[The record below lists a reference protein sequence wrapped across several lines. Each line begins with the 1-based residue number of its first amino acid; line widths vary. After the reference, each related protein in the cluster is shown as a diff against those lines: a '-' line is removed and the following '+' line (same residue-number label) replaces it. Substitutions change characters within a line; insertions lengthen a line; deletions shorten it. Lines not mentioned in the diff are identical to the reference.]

1 MKFLF
6 FLLILIPGVSNA
18 QSFTEYFRDSTLRID
33 YIFAGDVE
41 NQSIYV
47 DELNMSPRWW
57 GKRQRLADVPM
68 EGNGQVIVRDHHSHQ
83 ILYRNSFST
92 LFQEWLTY
100 DEAKTTRRSFENVF
114 LVPMPRDTVNISVIL
129 TNNRREVM
137 SEYTHT
143 VVPSDILIRHIG
155 FNDVTPYKTLQQAT
169 YTSR

>member
-18 QSFTEYFRDSTLRID
+18 QSFTEHFRDSTLRID

-83 ILYRNSFST
+83 ILYRNSAPFSRSGS
-92 LFQEWLTY
+92 LTM
-100 DEAKTTRRSFENVF
+100 R
-114 LVPMPRDTVNISVIL
+114 PRQP
-129 TNNRREVM
+129 
-137 SEYTHT
+137 
-143 VVPSDILIRHIG
+143 VVPSRT
-155 FNDVTPYKTLQQAT
+155 FFWCQCPAT
-169 YTSR
+169 RSI